1 MAIKIASFIIVI
13 LLSIFETSAQDY
25 ITPVQLEVTPTIRC
39 IGLHWTVTGDLNE
52 NATGSVEFR
61 EKGTS
66 QWHEAIDMY
75 RWIPR
80 VVTSNSIGGVTAI
93 ESFNDEAYN
102 VYNMNY
108 LASSIFHLSPGTTY
122 EIHVTI
128 KDPDGGGKSYV
139 VTSTTRVIPTVS
151 PIDGNR
157 IDITDNSALRD
168 AVSCASPG
176 DILVLHA
183 GTYNGFSISRD
194 GNASN
199 PICIAAKGDDDVIF
213 TSNIYIAGDYVYI
226 KDLNMDGCGF
236 RPLGVSNLAIM
247 NCNISNVF
255 TAISGPG
262 DSAYIA
268 DNTLSGQYLS
278 TGGNEGTG
286 IEVSGTGNVYCYNSI
301 TQFSDAMSPGCVGE
315 NYRGGNNFDI
325 YGNDVIC
332 CGTDA
337 CEFDVAAP
345 TNCRLWGNRFSYTMA
360 NEISFQYYYGGP
372 VYVFKNCMFNIAE
385 NTIKDRQLSA
395 GLVLINNTMITC
407 SAAWNKGTDF
417 IQHIYARNN
426 LFYDLSGGT
435 VVFYRCED
443 FLRDPITI
451 DLDYNAYNGKIQ
463 GENWNSDK
471 WNRAEAAILVNHSPK
486 TLVAFTN
493 MFGMEK
499 HGILVKNDECFVAPF
514 PEGLPYGDIWNTN
527 FNAPPPDLR
536 LKKSSPVID
545 AGVAIPNI
553 IGGYNGD
560 APDMGALEY
569 GDSLPEWGPR
579 DADWVY
585 PFAAGRSLG
594 GKLKVQGV
602 NLR

>member
-1 MAIKIASFIIVI
+1 MIIMAIRIAFFVTVI
-13 LLSIFETSAQDY
+13 FSSMIETSAQNA

-39 IGLHWTVTGDLNE
+39 IGLHWTVTGDLNG

-61 EKGTS
+61 EQGTT
-66 QWHEAIDMY
+66 QWYKAIDMY
-75 RWIPR
+75 RWVPR

-93 ESFNDEAYN
+93 DNFNDAAYN
-102 VYNMNY
+102 VYEMNY
-108 LASSIFHLSPGTTY
+108 LASSIFHLFPGTTY
-122 EIHVTI
+122 EIRVTI
-128 KDPDGGGKSYV
+128 KDSDGGGTSRV
-139 VTSTTRVIPTVS
+139 VEVTTRVIPTIS
-151 PIDGNR
+151 PTGGNR
-157 IDITDNSALRD
+157 IDITNNRALSN
-168 AVSCASPG
+168 AVSCAGPG

-199 PICIAAKGDDDVIF
+199 PICITTEGNGNVIF
-213 TSNIYIAGDYVYI
+213 TSNICIAGDYVYI
-226 KDLNMDGCGF
+226 EGLNMNGCGF
-236 RPLGVSNLAIM
+236 RPRGGSNLAIM

-255 TAISGPG
+255 TAISGPA

-286 IEVSGTGNVYCYNSI
+286 IEISGTGNVYCYNSI
-301 TQFSDAMSPGCVGE
+301 TQFSDAMSPGCVGDK
-315 NYRGGNNFDI
+315 YQGGNNFDI
-325 YGNDVIC
+325 YGNDVIL

-337 CEFDVAAP
+337 CEFDEAAP

-372 VYVFKNCMFNIAE
+372 VYVVKNCMFNIAE

-395 GLVLINNTMITC
+395 GLVMINNTMITY

-426 LFYDLSGGT
+426 LFYDLSGGS

-451 DLDYNAYNGKIQ
+451 DLDYNAYNGRLQ
-463 GENWNSDK
+463 GENWNSGK
-471 WNRAEAAILVNHSPK
+471 WSSAEATILADHSPK
-486 TLVAFTN
+486 TLVAFKN

-499 HGILVKNDECFVAPF
+499 HGILVTNNECFDAPF
-514 PEGLPYGDIWNTN
+514 PEGLPFGDIWNTN
-527 FNAPPPDLR
+527 FSAPHPNLR
-536 LKKSSPVID
+536 LKNSSPVIN

-569 GDSLPEWGPR
+569 GISLPEWGPR
-579 DADWVY
+579 AADWVY
-585 PFAAGRSLG
+585 PFSAE
-594 GKLKVQGV
+594 
-602 NLR
+602 N